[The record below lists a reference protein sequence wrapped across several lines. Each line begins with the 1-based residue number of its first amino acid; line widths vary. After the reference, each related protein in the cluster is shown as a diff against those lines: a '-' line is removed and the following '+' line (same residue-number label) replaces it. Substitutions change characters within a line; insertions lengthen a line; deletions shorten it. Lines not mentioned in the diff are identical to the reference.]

1 MTLTW
6 PLSRNNF
13 HPAWL
18 LLPAPALLALIS
30 GFGVDTDE
38 ARFSRNLR
46 LVLSGLLVLP
56 WLWWRAGDASDS
68 VRRWLKEF
76 RTQLPGFLIAFLIP
90 ASLVTFT
97 KNPWNEG
104 ILLSYSFGCLWMGA
118 TALGSEF
125 EQRTVSGWL
134 AQPRARSALFLEKLS
149 TLACLLFVA
158 TLHFVL
164 LIPELPISG
173 GLAYPEG
180 QREFLYWTLAAL
192 FALTSTP
199 WFSLLTRSTLAGVV
213 FTIAVPLVLFVTY
226 LALWGVYLWQG
237 PGPDVLIPDTA
248 IRWALAGGM
257 PLYWVTTLVLSWL
270 TFRRLEIRDSGGR
283 TSSPLH
289 PLSRPLD
296 RWLARLLPTSDTG
309 ALVRKE
315 LRLQVLPWFV
325 SAIMVG
331 LWLLWLL
338 ARSLT
343 HSEEM
348 ESVLNQVGPVS
359 IMAGILGGLVLLGT
373 TSACVAEEREL
384 GTLEWQLTQPVS
396 LARQWWVKVAV
407 TVRLGLILGVALPA
421 VLILMGF
428 GTEPFSLPE
437 TWTDRGQVIGIYSG
451 AIVIFL
457 VLGIYASSFSGNT
470 MKAAA
475 ATVMLGMGTVFVV
488 GLAGATVSEWMES
501 QVVRWTDPIRP
512 LTPPPWSPTQR
523 QMTVILV
530 SEIVIIGVAF
540 LSRLFI
546 LAARNSRF
554 LKLPARQLWRQW
566 IGLGL
571 GLYLTNLVA
580 GGAFLKLTEW
590 NHTANQ
596 IAMRQSY
603 QDNLVAELTKQAA
616 AGRIPP
622 EFYRRFSATPEL
634 PLSELAN
641 RILEARGWNANYEVN
656 LIFSTTPPG
665 LRSKVAP
672 AYGLT
677 NNLDAEPAPTNR
689 AGLHQLSPEL
699 KRRYGLRP

>member
-90 ASLVTFT
+90 ASLVAFT
-97 KNPWNEG
+97 DTTGNA
-104 ILLSYSFGCLWMGA
+104 LTLFSYLFGCLWMGA

-134 AQPRARSALFLEKLS
+134 AQPRSRFALWIEKLS

-164 LIPELPISG
+164 LIPELSSDPDS
-173 GLAYPEG
+173 
-180 QREFLYWTLAAL
+180 QRELLFWTLAAV

-213 FTIAVPLVLFVTY
+213 FTIAVPLVLFVIY
-226 LALWGVYLWQG
+226 LGLWRVYLWQG
-237 PGPDVLIPDTA
+237 PEVLIPDTA

-296 RWLARLLPTSDTG
+296 RWLARLLPASDTG

-343 HSEEM
+343 HSEEV

-359 IMAGILGGLVLLGT
+359 ILAGILGGLVLLGT

-396 LARQWWVKVAV
+396 LVRQWCVKVAV
-407 TVRLGLILGVALPA
+407 TIGLGLILGVALPA

-437 TWTDRGQVIGIYSG
+437 TWSDSAQVVGIYSG

-475 ATVMLGMGTVFVV
+475 ATAMLGMGTVVIV
-488 GLAGATVSEWMES
+488 GIAGASVGEMMNAQIVHWG
-501 QVVRWTDPIRP
+501 DPGGP

-523 QMTVILV
+523 EVIVLLV
-530 SEIVIIGVAF
+530 LGIAAISLTF
-540 LSRLFI
+540 LGRLLH

-554 LKLPARQLWRQW
+554 MKLPARQLCGQW

-571 GLYLTNLVA
+571 GLYLTILVA
-580 GGAFLKLTEW
+580 GGVLGQLTVW
-590 NHTANQ
+590 HHRANQ
-596 IAMRQSY
+596 IGTQQAHHDS
-603 QDNLVAELTKQAA
+603 LVALLSQQAA
-616 AGRIPP
+616 AGRIPQ
-622 EFYRRFSATPEL
+622 EFYRRFSATAEL
-634 PLSELAN
+634 PVSELAS
-641 RILEARGWNANYEVN
+641 RIIEARGWPANTEVAA
-656 LIFSTTPPG
+656 IFNTTPPG

-677 NNLDAEPAPTNR
+677 NNLDSEPAPTNR
-689 AGLHQLSPEL
+689 PGLHQLSPEL
-699 KRRYGLRP
+699 KRRYGLQP

>member
-18 LLPAPALLALIS
+18 LLPAPALLALLS

-56 WLWWRAGDASDS
+56 WLWWRAGDAGDS

-76 RTQLPGFLIAFLIP
+76 RTQLPGFLIAFLVP
-90 ASLVTFT
+90 ASLVAFT
-97 KNPWNEG
+97 KSPWNEG

-125 EQRTVSGWL
+125 DQRTVSGWL
-134 AQPRARSALFLEKLS
+134 AQPRSRSALWVEKLS

-164 LIPELPISG
+164 LIPELSSDPDS
-173 GLAYPEG
+173 
-180 QREFLYWTLAAL
+180 QRELLYWTLAAV
-192 FALTSTP
+192 FALTSAP

-213 FTIAVPLVLFVTY
+213 FTITVPLVLYVMAY
-226 LALWGVYLWQG
+226 LGLWGVYRWQG
-237 PGPDVLIPDTA
+237 SEVLIPDTA
-248 IRWALAGGM
+248 MERVLAGGM
-257 PLYWVTTLVLSWL
+257 PLYWVTTLGLAWL

-296 RWLARLLPTSDTG
+296 RWLARLLPASDTG

-343 HSEEM
+343 NSEELG
-348 ESVLNQVGPVS
+348 SVLNQVGPVS
-359 IMAGILGGLVLLGT
+359 IMAGLLGGLVLLGT

-396 LARQWWVKVAV
+396 LSRQWWVKVFV
-407 TVRLGLILGVALPA
+407 TVGLGLILGVVLPSA
-421 VLILMGF
+421 LILIGF

-437 TWTDRGQVIGIYSG
+437 TWTDRGQVVGIYSG

-523 QMTVILV
+523 QMIVLLV
-530 SEIVIIGVAF
+530 LEIVIIGIAF
-540 LSRLFI
+540 LSRLSL

-566 IGLGL
+566 VGLGL
-571 GLYLTNLVA
+571 GLYLANVLA
-580 GGAFLKLTEW
+580 GSAYFQLMAW
-590 NHTANQ
+590 NYAANQ
-596 IAMRQSY
+596 IAMRQSNH
-603 QDNLVAELTKQAA
+603 DNLVAELTKQAA
-616 AGRIPP
+616 AGRIPL

-634 PLSELAN
+634 PLSELAS
-641 RILEARGWNANYEVN
+641 RIIEARGWPANAEVAA
-656 LIFSTTPPG
+656 IFSTTPPG

-677 NNLDAEPAPTNR
+677 NNLDSEPPATNR
-689 AGLHQLSPEL
+689 AGLHQLSPDL
-699 KRRYGLRP
+699 KRRYGLQP